1 MCISLSPDRMTPTER
16 LDEVAAI
23 LAAGVRRLID
33 RKSSALS
40 ADRGDSSLDCA
51 ADQRVPVPVRNRRR
65 GEKTR

>member
-1 MCISLSPDRMTPTER
+1 MCNALSPDRMTPAER

-23 LAAGVRRLID
+23 LANGVRRLID

-51 ADQRVPVPVRNRRR
+51 ADQRVPVPVRNRRK
-65 GEKTR
+65 GGTTR

>member
-1 MCISLSPDRMTPTER
+1 MCNALSPDRMTPTER

-23 LAAGVRRLID
+23 LVNGVRRLID

-51 ADQRVPVPVRNRRR
+51 ADQRVPVPVRNRRK
-65 GEKTR
+65 GGTTR